1 MTENFADAINE
12 SAGGFNRAMGLR
24 VVRANRDEVV
34 GEWVVGPEHHQP
46 YGIVHG
52 GVFSGLIETLCSVG
66 AALDAMPRGQSVVG
80 IENHTSF
87 LRAVREGKLT
97 CTALPLQRGR
107 RAQLWEGAV
116 RDEQGRLVASGRVR
130 LMCLEG
136 GAALAGET
144 VGVKPT

>member
-1 MTENFADAINE
+1 
-12 SAGGFNRAMGLR
+12 MGLT
-24 VVRANRDEVV
+24 VLSANSDQVV

-80 IENHTSF
+80 LENHTSF
-87 LRAVREGKLT
+87 LRAVRQGKLT
-97 CTALPLQRGR
+97 CTATPVQRGR

-130 LMCLEG
+130 LMCLEP
-136 GAALAGET
+136 GAALAGEK
-144 VGVKPT
+144 VAVKPT